1 MLDNF
6 FVYHRTGKCLF
17 SASYNGRP
25 LGFEFM
31 QGLKAAS
38 STLFSFT
45 HRNKEAENARR
56 EAANTNSEPGQPGAA
71 KSDAGHDENI
81 VTELVL
87 GDLYFQFYDMGTF
100 LLIAQGARGV
110 PPSSL
115 RMAIDAVRDTIVFY
129 IGKFDSV
136 SQDTT
141 IFESIADI
149 VRDVLK
155 RQNELALFVNG
166 VPCIPLNSRATAVL
180 DRLLSSLEENHNV
193 YGSALVIGDAVMHRR
208 SDVHQTKMLLQHIAA
223 RPMNNSVIRCIPVYV
238 DGRAQNMVLL
248 RINNMVLCVF
258 THIVSAFSELVPY
271 IENFEVSLEDEVYH
285 LPKDNMP
292 ILLRNYTG
300 LDTLAFLYYDSQ
312 KGKVVAPA
320 FRLENNQN
328 ETMAKAFHW
337 FFATAQEVHGK
348 NGVAQLTMAGG
359 EHIFHHI
366 ERNGVFLSALYS
378 TVVADNVATLTDEIF
393 DNVRRSLNE
402 L

>member
-1 MLDNF
+1 
-6 FVYHRTGKCLF
+6 
-17 SASYNGRP
+17 
-25 LGFEFM
+25 
-31 QGLKAAS
+31 
-38 STLFSFT
+38 
-45 HRNKEAENARR
+45 
-56 EAANTNSEPGQPGAA
+56 
-71 KSDAGHDENI
+71 
-81 VTELVL
+81 
-87 GDLYFQFYDMGTF
+87 
-100 LLIAQGARGV
+100 
-110 PPSSL
+110 
-115 RMAIDAVRDTIVFY
+115 MAI
-129 IGKFDSV
+129 
-136 SQDTT
+136 Q
-141 IFESIADI
+141 
-149 VRDVLK
+149 
-155 RQNELALFVNG
+155 Q
-166 VPCIPLNSRATAVL
+166 
-180 DRLLSSLEENHNV
+180 
-193 YGSALVIGDAVMHRR
+193 
-208 SDVHQTKMLLQHIAA
+208 
-223 RPMNNSVIRCIPVYV
+223 
-238 DGRAQNMVLL
+238 VLL

-300 LDTLAFLYYDSQ
+300 PTLAVITFSIHVSLTSYSGLDTLAFLYYDSQ

-337 FFATAQEVHGK
+337 FFATAQYQLSYARPDGCRPNTFDREVHGK